1 MTLKFFIYLAVM
13 AGVTYLIRVIPLIL
27 VKHEIKNKFILSF
40 LYYMP
45 YAVLAVMTIPGIFFA
60 TTYTASAVVGFIVA
74 VMLALKDKSLT
85 TVALFSCLAVLV
97 TELFLKYTL

>member
-27 VKHEIKNKFILSF
+27 VKHEIKNKFTLSF

-74 VMLALKDKSLT
+74 VMLALKDKNLT
-85 TVALFSCLAVLV
+85 TVALFSCFAVLV